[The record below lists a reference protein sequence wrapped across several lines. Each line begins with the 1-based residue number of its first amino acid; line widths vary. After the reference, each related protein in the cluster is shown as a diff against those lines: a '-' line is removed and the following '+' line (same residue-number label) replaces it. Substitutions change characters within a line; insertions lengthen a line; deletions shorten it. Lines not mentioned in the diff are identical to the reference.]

1 MKVSL
6 TPHHV
11 LNAAGGPRM
20 ADVLRDAMRDAV
32 EVSVAVAFVH
42 MSGLQLL
49 LTALKAAPA
58 ARVRVLTSTYL
69 DVTEPQALCSLR
81 ATLGDNLRVQHGP
94 RGFHAKCHLL
104 VLRGDRRVGWVGSSN
119 WTLSGLRD
127 NIEWNTRVDEPDA
140 FQAAQTEFESLW
152 SRDDVRAID
161 DAFIKEYAA
170 QREPRALTSAVDD
183 PRSHLADAKTA
194 YLSPPQPTLVQ
205 QEALR
210 RLAAMRDEG
219 AERALVVAATGTGKT
234 LLAAFEAERSHA
246 QTLLFVAHRKDIVTQ
261 AEREF
266 ARVFG
271 ESPARDVL
279 VEGAA
284 PTGRPFV
291 FVTIQGLLGA
301 AGAALLTRAYDL
313 VVVDEFHHAEAPGW
327 QRALGS
333 LKTRFLLGLTATPE
347 RADGRNVMELCDWN
361 VAYEIRLPA
370 AIRDGFLLPFHYFGI
385 ADDTVDYERVP
396 RRNGAFVE
404 DALGEA
410 LSLTERADLL
420 LRHAIE
426 KGYDGPRRVAV
437 AFCAGVAHARFMCDE
452 FERRSVRAAVVYGE
466 TPLDER
472 ARIYVALQDPKD
484 PLEWLF
490 VAEALN
496 EGVDLPAINTVAF
509 LRPTES
515 SVVFLQQ
522 LGRGLRKHPSTRLL
536 TVLDLVGRHRGAF
549 EPLRALHDP
558 SATPTARSTLVSR
571 AVGTTITPPE
581 GCEILLED
589 RTIEVLE
596 KVRAMTRTR
605 AEKIED
611 LYQKLKAE
619 LGHVPRPIDF
629 WSRPEVTLREVY
641 NAHGGWSGLR
651 VKMGDANAWE
661 RELDPEGAL
670 AQLLRAAEKNLQQPR
685 VYGYAALWAASDPTR
700 DLVAEYDRFFNV
712 HPQWKVEQRETT
724 EGDRRTFVHEN
735 LTAVLRRASVVDV
748 VRTKDQW
755 KPAIEAALR
764 KGEVRDALRER
775 LLPTL
780 AADHQLR
787 HGGVLRTPDALRR
800 FAAYSRQEIV
810 NHFGEQYDPARHNV
824 GVVKMRLHARHYAL
838 LASLDTS
845 GAREEHQY
853 ENRFDGPRRFVWSSQ
868 NKMSPTNAAGSI
880 IARQRE
886 LGVTL
891 HLFVAPRTHA
901 PSRYLGEVTVER
913 HKSERPMCVWFALPE
928 AVPDA
933 VLREI
938 EGE

>member
-1 MKVSL
+1 MKVSPM
-6 TPHHV
+6 PHHV
-11 LNAAGGPRM
+11 LNATGGPRM
-20 ADVLRDAMRDAV
+20 ADVLCDAMRDAV
-32 EVSVAVAFVH
+32 DVSVAVAFVH

-49 LTALKAAPA
+49 LTALKAVPG

-81 ATLGDNLRVQHGP
+81 ATLGENLRVQHGP

-104 VLRGDRRVGWVGSSN
+104 VLRGDRRVGWIGSSN

-127 NIEWNTRVDEPDA
+127 NIEWNTRVDDPAA
-140 FQAAQTEFESLW
+140 FQAALAEFESLW

-161 DAFIKEYAA
+161 DAFIAEYTR
-170 QREPRALTSAVDD
+170 QRALRALTIVGDGPS
-183 PRSHLADAKTA
+183 PHLAETTTA
-194 YLSPPQPTLVQ
+194 YQSPPKPSPVQ
-205 QEALR
+205 EEALR
-210 RLAAMRDEG
+210 RLTAMRDEG
-219 AERALVVAATGTGKT
+219 VERAIVVAATGTGKT
-234 LLAAFEAERSHA
+234 LLAAFEARRANA
-246 QTLLFVAHRKDIVTQ
+246 QRLLFIAHRKDIVTQ

-284 PTGRPFV
+284 PTGKPFV

-301 AGAALLTRAYDL
+301 AGKALLAKEYDL

-327 QRALGS
+327 RRALGS

-347 RADGRNVMELCDWN
+347 RADGHNVMELCDWN

-370 AIRDGFLLPFHYFGI
+370 AIRGGFLLPFHYFGI
-385 ADDTVDYERVP
+385 ADDTVDYERIP
-396 RRNGAFVE
+396 RHNGVFVE

-410 LSLTERADLL
+410 LSLSARADLL

-437 AFCAGVAHARFMCDE
+437 AFCAGVAHARFMRDE
-452 FERRSVRAAVVYGE
+452 FKRRGVSAAMVCGE

-472 ARIYVALQDPKD
+472 ARIYAALQDPKD

-558 SATPTARSTLVSR
+558 SAAPTARSELVSR
-571 AVGTTITPPE
+571 AVGAAITPPE

-589 RTIEVLE
+589 RTVEVLA

-611 LYQKLKAE
+611 LYQRLKRE
-619 LGHVPRPIDF
+619 LGHAPRPIDF

-641 NAHGGWSGLR
+641 NAHDGWSALR
-651 VKMGDANAWE
+651 VKMGDAHAWE
-661 RELDPEGAL
+661 RELDPASDLAL
-670 AQLLRAAEKNLQQPR
+670 LLRAAEKNLQQQR
-685 VYGYAALWAASDPTR
+685 VHGYAALWAASDPTR
-700 DLVAEYDRFFNV
+700 DPRRGVRPLL
-712 HPQWKVEQRETT
+712 
-724 EGDRRTFVHEN
+724 RRTP
-735 LTAVLRRASVVDV
+735 AVEGRAT
-748 VRTKDQW
+748 R
-755 KPAIEAALR
+755 
-764 KGEVRDALRER
+764 
-775 LLPTL
+775 
-780 AADHQLR
+780 
-787 HGGVLRTPDALRR
+787 
-800 FAAYSRQEIV
+800 
-810 NHFGEQYDPARHNV
+810 
-824 GVVKMRLHARHYAL
+824 
-838 LASLDTS
+838 
-845 GAREEHQY
+845 GARRGSTHVHHRE
-853 ENRFDGPRRFVWSSQ
+853 PRRG
-868 NKMSPTNAAGSI
+868 AAQG
-880 IARQRE
+880 E
-886 LGVTL
+886 
-891 HLFVAPRTHA
+891 RT
-901 PSRYLGEVTVER
+901 
-913 HKSERPMCVWFALPE
+913 
-928 AVPDA
+928 
-933 VLREI
+933 
-938 EGE
+938 